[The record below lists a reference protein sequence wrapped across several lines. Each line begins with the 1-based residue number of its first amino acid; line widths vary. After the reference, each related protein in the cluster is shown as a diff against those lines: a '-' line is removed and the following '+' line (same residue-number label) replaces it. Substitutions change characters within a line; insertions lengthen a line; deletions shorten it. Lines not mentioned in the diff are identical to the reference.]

1 MPKRSYSK
9 YATGQMLKV
18 ARKLKA
24 KIRLGSARRGRA
36 SRTKLSRVAPSR
48 NCHSFKR
55 FTADTRVNTTG
66 TTSSHAIEY
75 AFQNIINPNDFADL
89 YDRYMI
95 TCVVH
100 RFRLVNNPNATIY
113 NNGTNTTGN
122 TVTLWNASSYF
133 PKLWYC
139 PDYDDSATETLQEMQ
154 QRAKTKCMVLQPNKQ
169 YKIVVKPAVTIQ
181 TYRTTTTTGYAPK
194 WKQWIDMGQR
204 DVPHYGL
211 KFVVDTSAQDPVDV
225 MPYIVEYTTQYFFK
239 CKDVR

>member
-1 MPKRSYSK
+1 MI
-9 YATGQMLKV
+9 KV
-18 ARKLKA
+18 ARKLGA
-24 KIRLGSARRGRA
+24 KIKLGTGRRARA
-36 SRTKLSRVAPSR
+36 SRAKISRVGPSR

-55 FTADTRVNTTG
+55 FAADTRVNTTG

-75 AFQNIINPNDFADL
+75 LFQNIINPNDFADL

-100 RFRLVNNPNATIY
+100 KFRLVNNPNAIGYTNTNVLY
-113 NNGTNTTGN
+113 GTNQGTNMTN
-122 TVTLWNASSYF
+122 WY

-139 PDYDDSATETLQEMQ
+139 PDYDDSSTETLQELQ

-169 YKIVVKPAVTIQ
+169 YKIVVKPAITIQ

-211 KFVVDTSAQDPVDV
+211 KFVVDTSAQDPTDV
-225 MPYIVEYTTQYFFK
+225 QPFIVEYTTQYFFK

>member
-1 MPKRSYSK
+1 MPAIKRRISK
-9 YATGQMLKV
+9 SPFG
-18 ARKLKA
+18 
-24 KIRLGSARRGRA
+24 RGRVVSKRVRMVRKRKSGA
-36 SRTKLSRVAPSR
+36 RLARTTSR
-48 NCHSFKR
+48 NMHSFKR
-55 FTADTRVNTTG
+55 FAADTRVNTTG

-75 AFQNIINPNDFADL
+75 LFQNIINPNDFADL

-100 RFRLVNNPNATIY
+100 KFRLINNPNSTTKLNQPAADSTTSFL
-113 NNGTNTTGN
+113 NSTNF
-122 TVTLWNASSYF
+122 Y

-139 PDYDDSATETLQEMQ
+139 PDYDDSSTETLQELQ

-181 TYRTTTTTGYAPK
+181 TYRTTTTTGYSPK

-211 KFVVDTSAQDPVDV
+211 KFVVDTSAQDPVDTS
-225 MPYIVEYTTQYFFK
+225 PFIVEYTTQYFFK

>member
-1 MPKRSYSK
+1 MPIRKR
-9 YATGQMLKV
+9 ARTGMFRDPSRYPGNVVRAPTRSRRKM
-18 ARKLKA
+18 ARK
-24 KIRLGSARRGRA
+24 
-36 SRTKLSRVAPSR
+36 SRSNTVSR
-48 NCHSFKR
+48 NVHSFR
-55 FTADTRVNTTG
+55 RYAADTRVNTTG

-75 AFQNIINPNDFADL
+75 LFQNIINPNDFADL

-100 RFRLVNNPNATIY
+100 KFRLVNNPTVATQLNAQVT
-113 NNGTNTTGN
+113 GTPWGN
-122 TVTLWNASSYF
+122 STNWF

-139 PDYDDSATETLQEMQ
+139 PDYDDSTTETLQELQ

-211 KFVVDTSAQDPVDV
+211 KFVVDCSAQDPADTQ
-225 MPYIVEYTTQYFFK
+225 PFIVEYTTQYFFT

>member
-1 MPKRSYSK
+1 MPTSS
-9 YATGQMLKV
+9 
-18 ARKLKA
+18 
-24 KIRLGSARRGRA
+24 RLGRFFSRQTLRAARGVRLPRA
-36 SRTKLSRVAPSR
+36 TVKVSRPSRKRARMSRSLVSR

-75 AFQNIINPNDFADL
+75 LFQNIINPNDFADL

-100 RFRLVNNPNATIY
+100 KFRLVNNPNSTWRIVDA
-113 NNGTNTTGN
+113 NAQNGTN
-122 TVTLWNASSYF
+122 WF

-139 PDYDDSATETLQEMQ
+139 PDYDDSATETLQELQ

-169 YKIVVKPAVTIQ
+169 YKVVVKPAVTVQ

-211 KFVVDTSAQDPVDV
+211 KFVVDTSAQDPVDTN
-225 MPYIVEYTTQYFFK
+225 PFIVEYTTQYFFK

>member
-1 MPKRSYSK
+1 MPAIKRRMSK
-9 YATGQMLKV
+9 SPFG
-18 ARKLKA
+18 
-24 KIRLGSARRGRA
+24 RGRVVSKRVRMVRKRA
-36 SRTKLSRVAPSR
+36 RLARTPSR
-48 NCHSFKR
+48 NMHSFKR
-55 FTADTRVNTTG
+55 FAADTRVNTTG

-75 AFQNIINPNDFADL
+75 LFQNIINPNDFADL

-100 RFRLVNNPNATIY
+100 KFRLVNNPNAFSQPSTGV
-113 NNGTNTTGN
+113 NFSNSTGTNATN
-122 TVTLWNASSYF
+122 WY

-139 PDYDDSATETLQEMQ
+139 PDYDDSTTETLQELQ

-169 YKIVVKPAVTIQ
+169 YKVVVKPAVTVQ

-194 WKQWIDMGQR
+194 WKQWVDMGQR

-211 KFVVDTSAQDPVDV
+211 KFVVDTSAQDPLDAQ
-225 MPYIVEYTTQYFFK
+225 PFIVEYTTQYFFK

>member
-1 MPKRSYSK
+1 MPKR
-9 YATGQMLKV
+9 
-18 ARKLKA
+18 ARY
-24 KIRLGSARRGRA
+24 SARGLARMMTTAQKMGINKIKVGPF
-36 SRTKLSRVAPSR
+36 RTRKQRYGGAKLSRVGNR
-48 NCHSFKR
+48 NVHSFR
-55 FTADTRVNTTG
+55 RYAADTRVNTTG
-66 TTSSHAIEY
+66 TTSSHSIEY
-75 AFQNIINPNDFADL
+75 LFQNIINPNDFADL

-100 RFRLVNNPNATIY
+100 KFRLVNNPDAAFKH
-113 NNGTNTTGN
+113 NNEAAQVWNTSN
-122 TVTLWNASSYF
+122 FF

-139 PDYDDSATETLQEMQ
+139 PDYDDSSTETLQELQ
-154 QRAKTKCMVLQPNKQ
+154 QRSKTKCMVLQPNKQ

-211 KFVVDTSAQDPVDV
+211 KFVVDCSAQDPVDTQ
-225 MPYIVEYTTQYFFK
+225 PFIVEYTTQYFFT